1 MRRTILG
8 SLSLALLMGAGGL
21 VLRGMVDEYPLAF
34 SACLRMGLV
43 LGAIW
48 LAYEQVYEIVRRT
61 PPWMMGGAA
70 LGLLVVVIRPR
81 AIVAVGPLLATAAA
95 LHWLGK
101 ILNPGPRPKK
111 NTNGTNRP
119 RKSS

>member
-1 MRRTILG
+1 MRRTLLGIL
-8 SLSLALLMGAGGL
+8 SFALLMGACGL
-21 VLRGMVDEYPLAF
+21 ILRGMVDEYPLVF

-81 AIVAVGPLLATAAA
+81 AIVAVGPLLASAAA
-95 LHWLGK
+95 LHWVGK
-101 ILNPGPRPKK
+101 ILNPTPRAKK
-111 NTNGTNRP
+111 NSSGTSP
-119 RKSS
+119 TRKP